1 MKVLKQDKLNS
12 IRPYYNVHGIYDISD
27 IKSKSIGHFF
37 DKGAMRFFNSR
48 ILSDVFP
55 STKCVYFVTSE
66 QYDYKSPRLFT
77 VRSFDLTTRSIE
89 TVGEFQEYATRAQ
102 AISAAI
108 NLAYE
113 GLTN

>member
-12 IRPYYNVHGIYDISD
+12 IRPYYNAHGIYDISD
-27 IKSKSIGHFF
+27 IKSKAVGHFF